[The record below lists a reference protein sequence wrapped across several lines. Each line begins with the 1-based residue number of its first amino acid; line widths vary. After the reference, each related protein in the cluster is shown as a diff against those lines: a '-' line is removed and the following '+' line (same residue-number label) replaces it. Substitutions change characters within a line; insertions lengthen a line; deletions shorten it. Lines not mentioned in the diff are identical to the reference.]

1 LRWLRDPEEYALP
14 LEKLELLEK
23 FDIFEKKVERTR
35 NEEKN

>member
-23 FDIFEKKVERTR
+23 FDIFEEKIERTR
-35 NEEKN
+35 KN

>member
-23 FDIFEKKVERTR
+23 FDIFEKKVEISR
-35 NEEKN
+35 NKKKN

>member
-23 FDIFEKKVERTR
+23 FDIFEKERRERRIKT
-35 NEEKN
+35 K

>member
-23 FDIFEKKVERTR
+23 FDIFEKEWRERRIKT
-35 NEEKN
+35 K